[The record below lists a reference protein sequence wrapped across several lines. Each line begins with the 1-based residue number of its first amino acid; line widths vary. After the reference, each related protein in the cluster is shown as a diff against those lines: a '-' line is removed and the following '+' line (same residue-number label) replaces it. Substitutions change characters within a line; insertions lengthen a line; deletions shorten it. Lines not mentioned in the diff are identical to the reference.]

1 MKRWQRMMTALLAMV
16 MVCGALMVGASAA
29 DTNSLPYEI
38 KVNRKMNTVT
48 VYTQDEAGNYT
59 VPYKAMICSTGRLG
73 HATPLGSYSAALT
86 RLAACGCKRRTQSG
100 FMTIARPE
108 RA

>member
-1 MKRWQRMMTALLAMV
+1 MKRWQRMMAALLAMA
-16 MVCGALMVGASAA
+16 MVCGALMAGASAA
-29 DTNSLPYEI
+29 GTNSLPYEI

-73 HATPLGSYSAALT
+73 HATPLGSYSVTSVKKEWCLMFDGT
-86 RLAACGCKRRTQSG
+86 YG
-100 FMTIARPE
+100 
-108 RA
+108 